1 MVSLTLTIF
10 CICPHM
16 AVKLA
21 KMILYLNHN
30 CVKGLGQ
37 SGSRVYGLYMT
48 CRTIV
53 PRARCVIMVSNV
65 YIPGVAA
72 GPG

>member
-1 MVSLTLTIF
+1 MKHGQLNFDDIQYLPSHGL
-10 CICPHM
+10 M

-37 SGSRVYGLYMT
+37 SGSRVYGL
-48 CRTIV
+48 
-53 PRARCVIMVSNV
+53 
-65 YIPGVAA
+65 
-72 GPG
+72 